1 MKRLLVGL
9 INGLIAG
16 AVAGVLLNQGK
27 EQAKAELPAAGDLA
41 TPADRIA
48 RARALFEQGRQRA
61 RAARFTPPPP
71 APATPVTGVPVAQ
84 AGAPAPASP
93 ITVWRDEL
101 RTRWQEAMAAGKEA
115 SAEKQSELRR
125 KYLEQTGRLGG
136 GQR

>member
-9 INGLIAG
+9 FNGLIAG
-16 AVAGVLLNQGK
+16 AVAAVVLNQSK
-27 EQAKAELPAAGDLA
+27 REPRTTTAAGGDLS

-61 RAARFTPPPP
+61 KTARSVIPTAQP
-71 APATPVTGVPVAQ
+71 APAATGAPGSQ
-84 AGAPAPASP
+84 AVAPAPSSP
-93 ITVWRDEL
+93 IAVWRDEL
-101 RTRWQEAMAAGKEA
+101 RTRWQEAVSAGKEA

-136 GQR
+136 R